1 MPTGENLMSNMNDK
15 TDDTDEPQP
24 TETEVQETA
33 SYTEGNKK
41 DDDPDAKS
49 GDQQPNEAGSRPPTD
64 DELTD
69 PPRETTPGRGQG
81 HGRWLEEEMAETLE
95 EWGYRTETR
104 VELLSLNADIIA
116 RREELQDEPDDYLVV
131 QCKDW
136 EETPIGKQPIIRL
149 CLLAFIARAMPV
161 LCHTSRLT
169 QPAWELAQ
177 AYDVRLLNLSDRQ
190 YDRLPPLTTRR
201 PPGGRDPHR
210 REHLPSEFRSRLPV
224 LLRRSNTDKH
234 DIEGPV
240 FGAPNDPP
248 CYVADRTG
256 HSEYMSACNSDYT
269 FHDRR
274 S

>member
-1 MPTGENLMSNMNDK
+1 MSDTNDE
-15 TDDTDEPQP
+15 THDRDDPHP
-24 TETEVQETA
+24 TETDIQETERHKQ
-33 SYTEGNKK
+33 SETT
-41 DDDPDAKS
+41 DTDPDTES
-49 GDQQPNEAGSRPPTD
+49 GGHHHNRADASTATD
-64 DELTD
+64 RDLAD

-81 HGRWLEEEMAETLE
+81 HGRWLEDQMAATLE
-95 EWGYRTETR
+95 EWGYRTKTR
-104 VELLSLNADIIA
+104 VDLLALNADIIA

-169 QPAWELAQ
+169 KPAWELAQ
-177 AYDVRLLNLSDRQ
+177 AYDVRLLNLDDRK

-201 PPGGRDPHR
+201 PPLGTHPHR
-210 REHLPSEFRSRLPV
+210 REDLPSSFRSRIPV
-224 LLRRSNTDKH
+224 LLQRSNTHEH

-240 FGAPNDPP
+240 FGASDDPP

-256 HSEYMSACNSDYT
+256 HTEYISAFNSDYT